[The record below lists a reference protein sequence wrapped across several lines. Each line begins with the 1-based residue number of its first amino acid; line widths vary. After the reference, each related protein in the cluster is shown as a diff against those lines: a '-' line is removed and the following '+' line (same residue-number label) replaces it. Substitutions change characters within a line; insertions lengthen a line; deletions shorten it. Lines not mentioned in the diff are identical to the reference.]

1 MQKLYKDKKAKSFNF
16 FLLIT
21 AVPIIGI
28 IIIFSFIVREI
39 QGNIEFTLHEQNGL
53 TIIEEIQKSVL
64 SIQKIRGLTSIENP
78 NSASLNKLELM
89 KKDIVIS
96 MDSLEKKLSNI
107 NSNAVLKKELL
118 SFIGF
123 VKETKLETLSFDELT
138 QIVKQFIAYSSRIS
152 YHCSLILESDL
163 DIYVLINNV
172 IFLFVEL
179 VENNSQIRGIAV
191 NTTKNS
197 LTDVQRERMAVQL
210 DRIDNRVQKLDF
222 NLFLLEDP
230 EHDRDLKKSY
240 EDMKSAQKVIVDFVK
255 DELLKRSG
263 AEVDPNWIYKRI
275 TDNIESIISLYDLNL
290 HILRQRLETRLE
302 NSRENLVY
310 SVIFG
315 FLSVMFI
322 IVINRI
328 FYLKNRDYID
338 KIEELTITDGMTSL
352 YNRRY
357 FDDMFDN
364 YLKINQRMNQ
374 VPIFIILDIDYFKEY
389 NDTYGHQAGDVA
401 IKTVAKIVQTSLKRA
416 SDMAFRLGGEEFGIL
431 CSGVSKSE
439 ALHLA
444 QSIRENIENE
454 KIEHKNSKTNDYLTI
469 SMGIIVIE
477 QDKIN
482 STREIYRCADRALYK
497 AKEDGRNQVV
507 LYDAKLFCDKQI

>member
-1 MQKLYKDKKAKSFNF
+1 MQNLYKEKKAKSFKF

-21 AVPIIGI
+21 AVPIVGI
-28 IIIFSFIVREI
+28 IIIFSIIFRNI
-39 QGNIEFTLHEQNGL
+39 QNDIEFTIHEQHGL
-53 TIIEEIQKSVL
+53 SIIAKIQNSVFT
-64 SIQKIRGLTSIENP
+64 IQKIRGLTSIENP
-78 NSASLNKLELM
+78 NSASLNSLELM
-89 KKDIVIS
+89 KKDILMNI
-96 MDSLEKKLSNI
+96 DSLERKISSIKR
-107 NSNAVLKKELL
+107 NAVLKNELL
-118 SFIGF
+118 GFIKF
-123 VKETKLETLSFDELT
+123 LKESKLESMSFDELT
-138 QIVKQFIAYSSRIS
+138 QIIKQFSSYSGRIS
-152 YHCSLILESDL
+152 YHCNLILDSDL

-172 IFLFVEL
+172 VFLFVEL
-179 VENNSQIRGIAV
+179 VENNAQIRGIAV
-191 NTTKNS
+191 NTTNNT
-197 LTDVQRERMAVQL
+197 LTDSQRERIAVQL
-210 DRIDNRVQKLDF
+210 DRIDDRVQRLDF
-222 NLFLLEDP
+222 NIFLLEEP
-230 EHDRDLKKSY
+230 EHDRDLKKSH
-240 EDMKSAQKVIVDFVK
+240 EEMKSAQKVIVDFVE
-255 DELLKRSG
+255 DELLKSSG
-263 AEVDPNWIYKRI
+263 AEVDPNWIYERI

-290 HILRQRLETRLE
+290 NILSQRLETRLE

-315 FLSVMFI
+315 FLSAMFI
-322 IVINRI
+322 IAINRV
-328 FYLKNRDYID
+328 FYLKNRNYID

-352 YNRRY
+352 NNRRY

-507 LYDAKLFCDKQI
+507 LYDAQLFCDKQI